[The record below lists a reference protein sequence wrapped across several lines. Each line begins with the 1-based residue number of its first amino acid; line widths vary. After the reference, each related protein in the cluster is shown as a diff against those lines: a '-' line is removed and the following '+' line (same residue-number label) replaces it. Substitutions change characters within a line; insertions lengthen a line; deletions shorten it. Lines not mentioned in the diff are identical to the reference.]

1 MRLAVTALSVA
12 CRVVLIV
19 IFEEMTRDICVDRAV
34 VVVYMDFRQAFNK
47 VLRVSVIQLIKV
59 YRIHDDL
66 IVCIRNCVIGRRE
79 SAGWNV
85 AIPAGALLQVKY
97 HTTI

>member
-12 CRVVLIV
+12 CRGVLIV
-19 IFEEMTRDICVDRAV
+19 IFEEMIREICVDRAV

-47 VLRVSVIQLIKV
+47 VLRVSVIQLIK

-85 AIPAGALLQVKY
+85 AIPAGAL
-97 HTTI
+97 